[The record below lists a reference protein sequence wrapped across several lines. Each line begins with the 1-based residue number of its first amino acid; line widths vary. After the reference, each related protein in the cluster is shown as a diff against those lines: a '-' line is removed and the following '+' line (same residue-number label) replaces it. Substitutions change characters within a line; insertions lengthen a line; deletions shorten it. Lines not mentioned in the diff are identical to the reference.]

1 MMQNFTSNETLKSQ
15 QKNSM
20 QLLDFNDKR
29 TFELIKNSL
38 DSDLMAPKQS
48 TIDKIL
54 LYVRK

>member
-15 QKNSM
+15 QKFSLH
-20 QLLDFNDKR
+20 LLDFNDKR

-38 DSDLMAPKQS
+38 GSDLMAPKQS

-54 LYVRK
+54 LHVRK